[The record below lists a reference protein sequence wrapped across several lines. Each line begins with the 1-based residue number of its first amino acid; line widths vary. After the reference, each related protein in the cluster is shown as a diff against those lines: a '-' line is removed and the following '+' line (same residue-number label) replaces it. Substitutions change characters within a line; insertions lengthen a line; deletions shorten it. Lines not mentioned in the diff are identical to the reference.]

1 MDEPAKR
8 RFSIRLFE
16 VLEQQGYTS
25 TRIKHR
31 SKALAIMIERLHIP
45 HCSSSEIIVAGSVGE
60 GISKL
65 GSSDIDMIY
74 IVPEVMCV
82 DEGPNEKG
90 ILVARNKFT
99 QTPPGYVRLQ
109 VDDSFTGATGI
120 PLRTS
125 LVSGKRYLDNT
136 AIKQF
141 LQNMCEEKQYPRN
154 TEINGPAVTSYG
166 AGSRFM
172 QVLPELLKALPFF
185 SNATLRLGNNGQN
198 GDTDVVI
205 GLPFYSSKILDNWLN
220 RERLH
225 EWPSKALQDKIAA
238 MMGYVVPVGHKS
250 SPVRNTEWR
259 ISYTTAEKKL
269 VRSMNNV
276 QVKLY
281 VVLKLVRKERL
292 KPVCPNFTSYMVKN
306 LVFWVLELTP
316 ISRFT
321 PHNLVD
327 IIMSALR
334 ILKRFLTNN
343 ILPCYIIPD
352 RNLLVERMNEEE
364 RNALLEAVECY
375 IAEDYEIILKNPKL
389 SMSMQLRYSYPE
401 KARDYA
407 LWIAEIEDEFFLHLN
422 AFADE
427 ITTVTGIEQITQGE
441 DLLNAFK
448 ILFDSEEHVRGL
460 IPLWL
465 LIIPYDD
472 LFTNGDLERKYTV
485 FCNTLKNGVS

>member
-1 MDEPAKR
+1 MDEQTKR
-8 RFSIRLFE
+8 QFSNLLFE
-16 VLEQQGYTS
+16 ALEQQGYS
-25 TRIKHR
+25 SIRIKKR
-31 SKALAIMIERLHIP
+31 SKALATLWERGPIEK
-45 HCSSSEIIVAGSVGE
+45 IVAGSAGE
-60 GISKL
+60 GVSKFL
-65 GSSDIDMIY
+65 SSDLDLIF
-74 IVPEVMCV
+74 VVKGTVCV
-82 DEGPNEKG
+82 DEGPNEEG
-90 ILVARNKFT
+90 LLVARNEFT

-109 VDDSFTGATGI
+109 IDDSIAAMLNET
-120 PLRTS
+120 LS
-125 LVSGKRYLDNT
+125 SVLSGKRYLDS
-136 AIKQF
+136 AAYKQ
-141 LQNMCEEKQYPRN
+141 LIHNVGEMHYPGSA
-154 TEINGPAVTSYG
+154 EINGPAVTTYETG
-166 AGSRFM
+166 NRLRQEHKEHLRAFI
-172 QVLPELLKALPFF
+172 FT
-185 SNATLRLGNNGQN
+185 SNENTFPLGLGN
-198 GDTDVVI
+198 DIVA
-205 GLPFYSSKILDNWLN
+205 GLPFYSSKVLDKWLN
-220 RERLH
+220 RERFH

-238 MMGYVVPVGHKS
+238 MMGYVVPVGSKS
-250 SPVRNTEWR
+250 SPVRNIEWR

-292 KPVCPNFTSYMVKN
+292 KPACPNFTSYMVKN

-327 IIMSALR
+327 IIVSALR

-343 ILPCYIIPD
+343 ILPCYMIPE
-352 RNLLVERMNEEE
+352 RNLLIERINKEE

-375 IAEDYEIILKNPKL
+375 IAEDYEIIFKNPKL

-407 LWIAEIEDEFFLHLN
+407 LWIAEIEDEFLLHLN

-448 ILFDSEEHVRGL
+448 ILFDSEEHARGL
-460 IPLWL
+460 IPLLL
-465 LIIPYDD
+465 LIIPCDD
-472 LFTNGDLERKYTV
+472 LFTNEDLERKYTV
-485 FCNTLKNGVS
+485 FCNTLKNVLS